1 MEFNLGAVQTASHP
15 PPQSPTSA
23 SHNKWPRSQSPRSCQ
38 RSASIFLDC
47 LQWVGCRRQT
57 TKTQWPL
64 VVVERPARWETAE
77 AARQRPHQIDSS
89 PSRPS
94 GHWQPPTHSRRVRL
108 LKAANHRAPREHGS
122 RHSILSRATLAGWA
136 ASKEERSLRA
146 GGRLTAAG
154 QQQTR
159 TKRDLLTAERRIR
172 AGQRST
178 PYLHA

>member
-94 GHWQPPTHSRRVRL
+94 GHWQPPTHSRRAGPPHSDDILSFVIIEAGKIVNIHGLMQIACKPLRNQVYSRL
-108 LKAANHRAPREHGS
+108 LGDRNDGDEGGKPDVLLEGSGRPAQTEQRHAA
-122 RHSILSRATLAGWA
+122 
-136 ASKEERSLRA
+136 
-146 GGRLTAAG
+146 
-154 QQQTR
+154 
-159 TKRDLLTAERRIR
+159 
-172 AGQRST
+172 
-178 PYLHA
+178 